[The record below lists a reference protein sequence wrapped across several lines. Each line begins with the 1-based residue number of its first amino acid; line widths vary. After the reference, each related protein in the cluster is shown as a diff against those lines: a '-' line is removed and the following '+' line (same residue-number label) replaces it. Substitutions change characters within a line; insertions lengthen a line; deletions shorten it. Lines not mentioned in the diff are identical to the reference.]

1 MLLGSN
7 LGGLPRGALSADAFV
22 LGTAAQDAEDV
33 ILYDRGTGR
42 LWVDVD
48 GTGDAAPVLF
58 AVLEGRPDLGAD
70 DFILV

>member
-1 MLLGSN
+1 M
-7 LGGLPRGALSADAFV
+7 
-22 LGTAAQDAEDV
+22 